1 MILSKRWRFLWTMLP
16 KLEYTE
22 SNEGGKSIWDLLEN
36 SLQLHK
42 APSVE
47 SLRIMLGPQCPVD
60 VDVGK
65 WVSNAVDRY
74 VRELTLSLSFLSD
87 PASKRLYTSK
97 TLVKLNLMGK
107 ILVDVPSAA
116 CLPSLQSLLLVN
128 VVYKDQDSHVR
139 LLLSCPVLRYL
150 LVIRNKSDNVTRF
163 IVKIPSLRRL
173 KYIDSQSLE
182 KNGSGRSLVID
193 SPGLNYL
200 SIIDSLGGNFSIQN
214 MPCLEKAIVSLYGFY
229 PNDKFLTSFSSV
241 KYLYLAHIKPFID
254 HVPLSWNQ
262 PSSVP
267 RCVLSHLEILE
278 WKLFEGRREEKQLLA
293 YILENSEVFEDGGN
307 LTDTFHEC

>member
-1 MILSKRWRFLWTMLP
+1 MSSEAEIYRKKIKRATFCNDRISALPDDLLLQILCLIPTKDAVTTMILSKRWRFLWTMLP

-22 SNEGGKSIWDLLEN
+22 SNEGGKSIWDLLEK

-60 VDVGK
+60 ADVGK

-150 LVIRNKSDNVTRF
+150 LVIRNKSENVTRF

-229 PNDKFLTSFSSV
+229 PMTSF
-241 KYLYLAHIKPFID
+241 
-254 HVPLSWNQ
+254 
-262 PSSVP
+262 
-267 RCVLSHLEILE
+267 
-278 WKLFEGRREEKQLLA
+278 
-293 YILENSEVFEDGGN
+293 
-307 LTDTFHEC
+307 

>member
-22 SNEGGKSIWDLLEN
+22 SNEGGKSIWDLLEK

-163 IVKIPSLRRL
+163 I
-173 KYIDSQSLE
+173 DSQSLE

-214 MPCLEKAIVSLYGFY
+214 MPCLEKAIVSLCGFY

-241 KYLYLAHIKPFID
+241 KILPSQPFID

>member
-1 MILSKRWRFLWTMLP
+1 MKHLHARSISTKSPRHHHGIALSTFGKEQWRHHFFQNYAVTTMILSKRWRFLWTMLP

-22 SNEGGKSIWDLLEN
+22 SNEGGKSIWDLLEK

-163 IVKIPSLRRL
+163 I
-173 KYIDSQSLE
+173 DSQSLE

-214 MPCLEKAIVSLYGFY
+214 MPCLEKAIVSLCGFY

-241 KYLYLAHIKPFID
+241 KYLYLAHIKCRLR
-254 HVPLSWNQ
+254 VVAPLTSLG
-262 PSSVP
+262 S
-267 RCVLSHLEILE
+267 
-278 WKLFEGRREEKQLLA
+278 
-293 YILENSEVFEDGGN
+293 
-307 LTDTFHEC
+307 